1 MIHIAIADDYQLF
14 RDGLKLLLPHEEKIQ
29 VIWTAQNGKQVV
41 SEMQNQQPDILLLD
55 IQMPE
60 LNGID
65 VLQEVAKKYP
75 RVKVIML
82 SMYVEKV
89 YIEKVFQ
96 LGAAGYLLKNAGNE
110 ELVHAIKMVYD
121 GHKYFAPEITQA
133 LMNNKEEIRL
143 TKREE
148 EVLILIA
155 KEMSNPDIA
164 AKLFLSVET
173 VNSHRKNLMR
183 KLDVKN
189 TAGLVK
195 YALQHKLI
203 DE

>member
-1 MIHIAIADDYQLF
+1 MINIAIADDHQLF
-14 RDGLKLLLPHEEKIQ
+14 RDGLKLLLPHEEKIE
-29 VIWTAQNGKQVV
+29 VIWTAQNGKQVLV
-41 SEMQNQQPDILLLD
+41 EIENQQPDILLLD

-60 LNGID
+60 LNGIE
-65 VLQEVAKKYP
+65 VLQEVAKKYKH
-75 RVKVIML
+75 VKVIIL

-96 LGAAGYLLKNAGNE
+96 LGASGYLLKNAGNE
-110 ELVHAIKMVYD
+110 ELVHAIKMVHE

-133 LMNNKEEIRL
+133 LMTKTDEIKL
-143 TKREE
+143 TRREE

-155 KEMSNPDIA
+155 KELSNPDIA

-195 YALQHKLI
+195 YALQQKLI
-203 DE
+203 D

>member
-29 VIWTAQNGKQVV
+29 VIWTAQNGKQVL
-41 SEMQNQQPDILLLD
+41 SEMQTQQPDILLLD

-195 YALQHKLI
+195 YAIQHKLI

>member
-1 MIHIAIADDYQLF
+1 MIKIAIADDYQLF

-29 VIWTAQNGKQVV
+29 VIWTAQNGKQVLV
-41 SEMQNQQPDILLLD
+41 ELEKQQPDILLLD

-60 LNGID
+60 LNGIE
-65 VLQEVAKKYP
+65 VLQELAKKYTH
-75 RVKVIML
+75 VKVIIL
-82 SMYVEKV
+82 SMYIEKIYV
-89 YIEKVFQ
+89 EKVFQ
-96 LGAAGYLLKNAGNE
+96 LGASGYLLKNAGNE
-110 ELVHAIKMVYD
+110 ELMHAIKMVYE

-133 LMNNKEEIRL
+133 LMRKTDEVRL
-143 TKREE
+143 TKREH

-164 AKLFLSVET
+164 EKLFLSVET

-195 YALQHKLI
+195 YALQNKLI
-203 DE
+203 D